1 MISNEEKKWSTY
13 RAWIIPGT
21 QPRMVKQML
30 ISRSAPQPR
39 SRKTPRGGRMMAKMI
54 LQISLWRVSNGGHGH
69 MVIWSD
75 WKCDECSQITQANLY
90 SGKRRKKGAQGEK
103 SMGDSRSS
111 ERHDGGVFLG
121 IGKSKGSR
129 EIKSSRDRGREGKSE
144 SREEWEQGRSSRL
157 ALLKG
162 REGAPDYVASLTATL
177 WLSLMYLPQLSV
189 IG

>member
-1 MISNEEKKWSTY
+1 
-13 RAWIIPGT
+13 
-21 QPRMVKQML
+21 MVV
-30 ISRSAPQPR
+30 I
-39 SRKTPRGGRMMAKMI
+39 
-54 LQISLWRVSNGGHGH
+54 
-69 MVIWSD
+69 VIWSYGPIGSVTSAVRLP
-75 WKCDECSQITQANLY
+75 KLTSTRENAE
-90 SGKRRKKGAQGEK
+90 KKGAQGEK

-129 EIKSSRDRGREGKSE
+129 EIKSSSDRGREGKSE
-144 SREEWEQGRSSRL
+144 SREEWEQGRCSRL